1 MDTEID
7 INNEYEKIFGVESR
21 ENIYAPDDIEYQ
33 ILRKY
38 IIDAK
43 REVVCNDLLP
53 FNGVHNVRMVKRRS
67 LNKRILESRLG
78 ARKLMNIIE
87 SLNRYGSDVQRTR
100 VRWQIH

>member
-7 INNEYEKIFGVESR
+7 INKEYEKIFGVESR

-33 ILRKY
+33 TLRKS
-38 IIDAK
+38 IINAD
-43 REVVCNDLLP
+43 REVVHTDLLP

-67 LNKRILESRLG
+67 FNKRIQESRLG

-87 SLNRYGSDVQRTR
+87 SLKRYGSDAQM
-100 VRWQIH
+100 QPASLN